1 MLRNRIQHRRTVTA
15 SLIAAGAL
23 AAAAVAATGTSGPG
37 TPWASSA
44 VPVTAQLASVQLAAR
59 AQSASSPAPSSSASA
74 SATASPSPT
83 ASLSPGTPRQIA
95 QSMLATYKWPA
106 SQFTCLD
113 PLWRHES
120 SWQVTALNAGTGAY
134 GIPQAMPG
142 SKMASA
148 GADWKTSAK
157 TQIKWGLQ
165 YIKGT
170 YGSPCGAWKHWQSAG
185 WY

>member
-1 MLRNRIQHRRTVTA
+1 
-15 SLIAAGAL
+15 
-23 AAAAVAATGTSGPG
+23 
-37 TPWASSA
+37 
-44 VPVTAQLASVQLAAR
+44 
-59 AQSASSPAPSSSASA
+59 
-74 SATASPSPT
+74 
-83 ASLSPGTPRQIA
+83 
-95 QSMLATYKWPA
+95 MLATDKWPA

-113 PLWRHES
+113 PLWTHES
-120 SWQVTALNAGTGAY
+120 SWKVTALNAGTGAY

-165 YIKGT
+165 YIKAT
-170 YGSPCGAWKHWQSAG
+170 YGSPCGAWKHWQSTG